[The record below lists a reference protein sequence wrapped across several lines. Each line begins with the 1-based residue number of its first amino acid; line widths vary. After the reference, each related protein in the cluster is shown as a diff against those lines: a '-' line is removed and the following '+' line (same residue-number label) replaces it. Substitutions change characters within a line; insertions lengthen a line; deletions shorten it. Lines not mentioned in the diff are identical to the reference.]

1 MKARCISSWTD
12 LRSISV
18 CREKAK
24 FGKMVKKLKGETPSL
39 PAEEDRENTI
49 SEKNPDREAGEI
61 GSEERSSHET
71 PIVGDVQPNEEEGY
85 KEEGNSSQT
94 LSNCGDTRVCNST
107 RVAALEEENMNKME
121 GLDKRLA
128 ALEEEDVNKM
138 EGLDRRVAA
147 LEVYVE
153 KVGEDSPKDVKTRQ
167 KNGKGV
173 KRTMHTLDDNLSR
186 TMTRSKK
193 QK

>member
-1 MKARCISSWTD
+1 
-12 LRSISV
+12 
-18 CREKAK
+18 
-24 FGKMVKKLKGETPSL
+24 MVKKLKGETPSL
-39 PAEEDRENTI
+39 PAEEDRGTNLVAANENLNQDPEELT
-49 SEKNPDREAGEI
+49 ELEELVDVMEEWTKQMEALDR
-61 GSEERSSHET
+61 
-71 PIVGDVQPNEEEGY
+71 
-85 KEEGNSSQT
+85 
-94 LSNCGDTRVCNST
+94 RVT
-107 RVAALEEENMNKME
+107 ALEEKDVNKME
-121 GLDKRLA
+121 
-128 ALEEEDVNKM
+128 EEEDVNKM